1 MLMKQTRAEDLT
13 REPLLYRIRAFI
25 AKPANLLLVF
35 FLAVLVVLSLLPLI
49 TMLSNMFTIHLG
61 TEKKIT
67 RLPTGS
73 WTLMHFQ
80 NLFKGDEWSRVNF
93 WDPLKNSFIIAI
105 GAGILGIAVGGT
117 VAWFITRSDLKCKK
131 FISAV
136 FVFPYMMPAWTLA
149 LFWINMFQNSQVGG
163 GNVGMIESLFGIC
176 MPEWFVYGLFP
187 IIVVTGL
194 HYSPFAYLLIG
205 GILKNMDATLEESA
219 TILKASRFTIIRRIT
234 IPIVMP
240 AILSTFLLI
249 FSSGFSSYTVPVFL
263 GSAVKCFTLSTKM
276 RALIQAG
283 YQGQGYIIAFVSI
296 ILGCLILGVNQ
307 WFTGKRK
314 SFTTVTGKSGQ
325 VSLVKLR
332 GANSVISAVMIVLV
346 TFFAIVPLFSFALES
361 VIRQPGNYS
370 PSNMTLQFWIG
381 TEDSAYETGMISGI
395 LLNPTMWKAVGR
407 QVLLALTVAMIVG
420 TSGMLIGY
428 ACVRRRGSK
437 LSRAVESLAFFPYLM
452 PAMAFG
458 TIYLAVATSN
468 NFKFLY
474 GTFGLLVLV
483 SSIKFLPFASR
494 SGVNSMLQIAPEI
507 EEAAIIFG
515 VPWRKRMTR
524 ILFPIQKSSIL
535 SGYLLPVI
543 SVMREVAMFTLLVP
557 YSRYLLT
564 TMLFSFN
571 QTGYAQY
578 GSAVTLLIILIIML
592 INALT
597 NKLTGASFDKGIG
610 G

>member
-1 MLMKQTRAEDLT
+1 MTKRPQQRDLT
-13 REPLLYRIRAFI
+13 CEPLRYRLRAFVN
-25 AKPANLLLVF
+25 KPANLLLVF
-35 FLAVLVVLSLLPLI
+35 FLLVLTLLSLLPLI
-49 TMLSNMFTIHLG
+49 TMLSNMFTVHLG
-61 TEKKIT
+61 TEKKLM
-67 RLPTGS
+67 RLPVGT
-73 WTLMHFQ
+73 WTLNHFAK
-80 NLFKGDEWSRVNF
+80 LFKGDDWSYVNF
-93 WDPLKNSFIIAI
+93 WQPLGNSFIVAM
-105 GAGILGIAVGGT
+105 GAGLLGILVGGS

-149 LFWINMFQNSQVGG
+149 LFWTNMFQNSRVGG
-163 GNVGMIESLFGIC
+163 GNIGMVESLFGVC

-187 IIVVTGL
+187 MIVVTGL

-219 TILKASRFTIIRRIT
+219 TILKASRATIIRRIT

-263 GSAVKCFTLSTKM
+263 GSAVKCYTLSTKM

-296 ILGCLILGVNQ
+296 LLGCLILGINQ

-332 GANSVISAVMIVLV
+332 KANLPISILLIVFV
-346 TFFAIVPLFSFALES
+346 AFFAIVPLVSFALES

-370 PSNMTLQFWIG
+370 LSNMTLHFWIG
-381 TEDSAYETGMISGI
+381 TEDSAYETGMIAGI

-407 QVLLALTVAMIVG
+407 QVLLALTVSMVVG

-428 ACVRRRGSK
+428 ACVRRRGTR
-437 LSRAVESLAFFPYLM
+437 LARMVESLAFFPYLM

-458 TIYLAVATSN
+458 TIYLAVATGDH
-468 NFKFLY
+468 FKFLY

-483 SSIKFLPFASR
+483 ASVKFLPFASR
-494 SGVNSMLQIAPEI
+494 NGVNSMLQIAPEI
-507 EEAAIIFG
+507 EEAATIFG
-515 VPWRKRMTR
+515 VPWHKRMTR

-543 SVMREVAMFTLLVP
+543 SVMREVALFTLLVP
-557 YSRYLLT
+557 YARYLLT

-571 QTGYAQY
+571 ETGYAQY

>member
-1 MLMKQTRAEDLT
+1 MTKRPQQRDLT
-13 REPLLYRIRAFI
+13 CEPLRYRLRAFVN
-25 AKPANLLLVF
+25 KPANLLLVF
-35 FLAVLVVLSLLPLI
+35 FLLVLTLLSLLPLI
-49 TMLSNMFTIHLG
+49 TMLSNMFTVHLG
-61 TEKKIT
+61 TEKKLM
-67 RLPTGS
+67 RLPVGT
-73 WTLMHFQ
+73 WTLNHFAK
-80 NLFKGDEWSRVNF
+80 LFKGDDWSYVNF
-93 WDPLKNSFIIAI
+93 WQPLGNSFIVAM
-105 GAGILGIAVGGT
+105 GAGLLGILVGGS

-149 LFWINMFQNSQVGG
+149 LFWTNMFQNSRVGG
-163 GNVGMIESLFGIC
+163 GNIGMVESLFGVC

-187 IIVVTGL
+187 MIVVTGL

-205 GILKNMDATLEESA
+205 GILKNMDATPEESA
-219 TILKASRFTIIRRIT
+219 TILKASRATIIRRIT

-263 GSAVKCFTLSTKM
+263 GSAVKCYTLSTKM

-296 ILGCLILGVNQ
+296 LLGCLILGINQ

-332 GANSVISAVMIVLV
+332 KANLPISILLIVFV
-346 TFFAIVPLFSFALES
+346 AFFAIVPLVSFALES

-370 PSNMTLQFWIG
+370 LSNMTLHFWIG
-381 TEDSAYETGMISGI
+381 TEDSAYETGMIAGI

-407 QVLLALTVAMIVG
+407 QVLLALTVSMVVG

-428 ACVRRRGSK
+428 ACVRRRGTR
-437 LSRAVESLAFFPYLM
+437 LARMVESLAFFPYLM

-458 TIYLAVATSN
+458 TIYLAVATGDH
-468 NFKFLY
+468 FKFLY

-483 SSIKFLPFASR
+483 ASVKFLPFASR

-507 EEAAIIFG
+507 EEAATIFG
-515 VPWRKRMTR
+515 VPWHKRMTR

-543 SVMREVAMFTLLVP
+543 SVMREVALFTLLVP
-557 YSRYLLT
+557 YARYLLT

-571 QTGYAQY
+571 ETGYAQY

>member
-1 MLMKQTRAEDLT
+1 MKQTHAKDLR
-13 REPLLYRIRAFI
+13 REPFIYKLRAFCS
-25 AKPANLLLVF
+25 KPANLLLVF
-35 FLAVLVVLSLLPLI
+35 FLTVLVLLSLLPLV

-61 TEKKIT
+61 TEKKLT
-67 RLPTGS
+67 RLPTGT
-73 WTLMHFQ
+73 WTLIHFQ
-80 NLFKGDEWSRVNF
+80 NLFKGDDWSRVNF
-93 WDPLKNSFIIAI
+93 WDPLWNSFIVAF
-105 GAGILGIAVGGT
+105 GSGILGIAIGGT

-131 FISAV
+131 FISSV

-149 LFWINMFQNSQVGG
+149 LFWTNMFQNSKVGG
-163 GNVGMIESLFGIC
+163 GNVGMIEAVFGIC
-176 MPEWFVYGLFP
+176 MPEWFVFGLFP

-263 GSAVKCFTLSTKM
+263 GSAVKCYTLSTKM

-296 ILGCLILGVNQ
+296 ILGCVILGINQ

-332 GANSVISAVMIVLV
+332 KANWPISIVMIVLV
-346 TFFAIVPLFSFALES
+346 TFFAIVPLISFALES
-361 VIRQPGNYS
+361 IIRQPGNYRF
-370 PSNMTLQFWIG
+370 SNMTLQFWVG
-381 TEDSAYETGMISGI
+381 TEASAYETGMISGI
-395 LLNPTMWKAVGR
+395 LLNPTMWKALGR
-407 QVLLALTVAMIVG
+407 QVALALVVAMIVG

-428 ACVRRRGSK
+428 ACVRRRGTR
-437 LSRAVESLAFFPYLM
+437 LSRFVESLAFFPYLM
-452 PAMAFG
+452 PSMAFG
-458 TIYLAVATSN
+458 TIYLAMATSD
-468 NFKFLY
+468 NFKWLY
-474 GTFGLLVLV
+474 GSFALLVLV

-543 SVMREVAMFTLLVP
+543 SVMREVAMYTLLV
-557 YSRYLLT
+557 SHARYMLT

>member
-1 MLMKQTRAEDLT
+1 M
-13 REPLLYRIRAFI
+13 YRLRAFV

-35 FLAVLVVLSLLPLI
+35 FLFVLAVLSLLPMV
-49 TMLSNMFTIHLG
+49 TMLSNMFTIHMG
-61 TEKKIT
+61 IEK
-67 RLPTGS
+67 RQYRMSTGD
-73 WTLMHFQ
+73 WTYVHFQ
-80 NLFKGDEWSRVNF
+80 KLFEGGDWSRVNF
-93 WDPLKNSFIIAI
+93 WEPLKNSLIVAT
-105 GAGILGIAVGGT
+105 GAGILGILIGGSI
-117 VAWFITRSDLKCKK
+117 AWFITRSDLKCKK
-131 FISAV
+131 FISGV

-149 LFWINMFQNSQVGG
+149 LFWTNMFQNSKVGG
-163 GNVGMIESLFGIC
+163 GNVGMIESIFGVC
-176 MPEWFVYGLFP
+176 MPEWFVFGLFP
-187 IIVVTGL
+187 MIVVIGL

-219 TILKASRFTIIRRIT
+219 TILKANRWTIIRRVT

-263 GSAVKCFTLSTKM
+263 GSAVKTFTLPTKM

-283 YQGQGYIIAFVSI
+283 YEGQGYIIAFISI
-296 ILGCLILGVNQ
+296 LFGCVILGINQ

-332 GANSVISAVMIVLV
+332 KANWPITIALIVFTCFVAVM
-346 TFFAIVPLFSFALES
+346 PLISFALES
-361 VIRQPGNYS
+361 IIRQPGNYS
-370 PSNMTLQFWIG
+370 FSNMTLHFWIG
-381 TEDSAYETGMISGI
+381 TEASAYETGMIAGI
-395 LLNPTMWKAVGR
+395 LLNPTMWEGVGR
-407 QVLLALTVAMIVG
+407 QVLLALLVALIVG

-428 ACVRRRGSK
+428 SCVRRRGSR
-437 LSRAVESLAFFPYLM
+437 LSRSVESMAFFPYLM

-458 TIYLAVATSN
+458 TIYLAVATSE
-468 NFKFLY
+468 NFRWMY
-474 GTFGLLVLV
+474 GTFGLLILV
-483 SSIKFLPFASR
+483 SVIKFLPFASR

-507 EEAAIIFG
+507 EEAATIFG
-515 VPWRKRMTR
+515 VPWHKRMIR

-543 SVMREVAMFTLLVP
+543 SVMREVALFTLLVP
-557 YSRYLLT
+557 KPRYLLT

-571 QTGYAQY
+571 ETGYAQY
-578 GSAVTLLIILIIML
+578 GSAVTLLIILIIMI
-592 INALT
+592 INWVT

>member
-1 MLMKQTRAEDLT
+1 MKQTHADDLR
-13 REPLLYRIRAFI
+13 REPLIYKLRAFI
-25 AKPANLLLVF
+25 TKPANLLLVF
-35 FLAVLVVLSLLPLI
+35 FLTVLVLLSLLPLV

-61 TEKKIT
+61 TEKKLT
-67 RLPTGS
+67 RLPTGT
-73 WTLMHFQ
+73 WTLIHFS
-80 NLFKGDEWSRVNF
+80 NLFKGDDWSRVNF
-93 WDPLKNSFIIAI
+93 WDPLWNSFIVAF
-105 GAGILGIAVGGT
+105 GSGILGIAIGGT

-131 FISAV
+131 FISSV
-136 FVFPYMMPAWTLA
+136 FVFPYMMPSWTLA
-149 LFWINMFQNSQVGG
+149 LFWTNMFQNSQVGG
-163 GNVGMIESLFGIC
+163 GNVGMIEAIFGIC
-176 MPEWFVYGLFP
+176 MPEWFVFGLFP

-263 GSAVKCFTLSTKM
+263 GSAVKCYTLSTKM

-283 YQGQGYIIAFVSI
+283 YQGQGYIIAFISI
-296 ILGCLILGVNQ
+296 ILGCVILGINQ

-332 GANSVISAVMIVLV
+332 KANWPISIVMIVLV
-346 TFFAIVPLFSFALES
+346 TFFAIVPLISFALES
-361 VIRQPGNYS
+361 IIRQPGNYRL
-370 PSNMTLQFWIG
+370 SNMTLQFWVG
-381 TEDSAYETGMISGI
+381 TEASAYETGMISGI
-395 LLNPTMWKAVGR
+395 LLNLTMWKALGR
-407 QVLLALTVAMIVG
+407 QVALALVVAMVVG

-428 ACVRRRGSK
+428 ACVRRRGSR
-437 LSRAVESLAFFPYLM
+437 LSRFVESLAFFPYLM
-452 PAMAFG
+452 PSMAFG
-458 TIYLAVATSN
+458 TIYLAMATSDS
-468 NFKFLY
+468 FKWLY
-474 GTFGLLVLV
+474 GSFALLVLV
-483 SSIKFLPFASR
+483 SAIKFLPFASR

-543 SVMREVAMFTLLVP
+543 SVMREVAMYTLLV
-557 YSRYLLT
+557 SHARYLLT

-578 GSAVTLLIILIIML
+578 GSAVTLLIIVIIML
-592 INALT
+592 INAIT

>member
-1 MLMKQTRAEDLT
+1 MQHTKDRPNDLAH
-13 REPLLYRIRAFI
+13 EPLKYRARAFFSQ
-25 AKPANLLLVF
+25 PANLLLLL
-35 FLAVLVVLSLLPLI
+35 FLTALVILSLLPMI
-49 TMLSNMFTIHLG
+49 TMLTNMFTIHVG
-61 TEKKIT
+61 TEKKLT
-67 RLPTGS
+67 RMAVGS
-73 WTLMHFQ
+73 WTTYHYTK
-80 NLFKGDEWSRVNF
+80 LFAGDDWSRVNF
-93 WDPLKNSFIIAI
+93 WQPLFNSLMVAF
-105 GAGILGIAVGGT
+105 GAGILGIVVGGS

-149 LFWINMFQNSQVGG
+149 LFWTNMFQNSNVGG
-163 GNVGMIESLFGIC
+163 GNIGMIEAIFGVC
-176 MPEWFVYGLFP
+176 MPEWFVYGIFP
-187 IIVVTGL
+187 MIVVIGL

-219 TILKASRFTIIRRIT
+219 TILKASRATIIRRVT

-263 GSAVKCFTLSTKM
+263 GSAVKCYTLSTKM

-283 YQGQGYIIAFVSI
+283 YQGQGYIIAFISI
-296 ILGCLILGVNQ
+296 LLGCLILGINQ
-307 WFTGKRK
+307 HYTGKRK

-332 GANSVISAVMIVLV
+332 KANVPICCVLCV
-346 TFFAIVPLFSFALES
+346 FVVFFAIMPLISFALES

-370 PSNMTLQFWIG
+370 LSNMTLQFWIG

-395 LLNPTMWKAVGR
+395 LLNTTMWSALGR
-407 QVLLALTVAMIVG
+407 QVLLALVVALLVG

-428 ACVRRRGSK
+428 ACVRKRGSR
-437 LSRAVESLAFFPYLM
+437 LARMVESLAFFPYLM

-458 TIYLAVATSN
+458 TIYLAVATSA

-474 GTFGLLVLV
+474 GTFALLIIVASV
-483 SSIKFLPFASR
+483 KFLPFASR
-494 SGVNSMLQIAPEI
+494 SGINSMLQIAPEI
-507 EEAAIIFG
+507 EEAAVIFG
-515 VPWRKRMTR
+515 VPWRTRMTR

-543 SVMREVAMFTLLVP
+543 SVMREVALFTLLVP
-557 YSRYLLT
+557 YARYLLT
-564 TMLFSFN
+564 TMLFAFN
-571 QTGYAQY
+571 ATGYSQY
-578 GSAVTLLIILIIML
+578 GSAVTLLIILIIIL
-592 INALT
+592 INAVT

>member
-1 MLMKQTRAEDLT
+1 MTKRPQQRDLT
-13 REPLLYRIRAFI
+13 CEPLRYRLRAFVN
-25 AKPANLLLVF
+25 KPANLLLVF
-35 FLAVLVVLSLLPLI
+35 FLLVLTLLSLLPLI
-49 TMLSNMFTIHLG
+49 TMLSNMFTVHLG
-61 TEKKIT
+61 TEKKLM
-67 RLPTGS
+67 RLPVGT
-73 WTLMHFQ
+73 WTLNHFAK
-80 NLFKGDEWSRVNF
+80 LFKGDDWSYVNF
-93 WDPLKNSFIIAI
+93 WQPLGNSFIVAM
-105 GAGILGIAVGGT
+105 GAGLLGILVGGS

-149 LFWINMFQNSQVGG
+149 LFWTNMFQNSRVGG
-163 GNVGMIESLFGIC
+163 GNIGLVESLFGVC

-187 IIVVTGL
+187 MIVVTGL

-219 TILKASRFTIIRRIT
+219 TILKASRATIIRRIT

-263 GSAVKCFTLSTKM
+263 GSAVKCYTLSTKM

-296 ILGCLILGVNQ
+296 LLGCLILGINQ

-332 GANSVISAVMIVLV
+332 KANLPISILLIVFV
-346 TFFAIVPLFSFALES
+346 AFFAIVPLVSFALES

-370 PSNMTLQFWIG
+370 LSNMTLHFWIG
-381 TEDSAYETGMISGI
+381 TEDSAYETGMIAGI

-407 QVLLALTVAMIVG
+407 QVLLALTVSMVVG

-428 ACVRRRGSK
+428 ACVRRRGTR
-437 LSRAVESLAFFPYLM
+437 LARMVESLAFFPYLM

-458 TIYLAVATSN
+458 TIYLAVATGDH
-468 NFKFLY
+468 FKFLY

-483 SSIKFLPFASR
+483 ASVKFLPFASR

-507 EEAAIIFG
+507 EEAATIFG
-515 VPWRKRMTR
+515 VPWHKRMTR

-543 SVMREVAMFTLLVP
+543 SVMREVALFTLLVP
-557 YSRYLLT
+557 YARYLLT

-571 QTGYAQY
+571 ETGYAQY